1 MKINAECI
9 KCILNRNIET
19 ARLHGTDEQVTEF
32 TFDLMRMLLDSPE
45 QASSP
50 YFAPQIAR
58 LYTKH
63 FGLSQDRYA
72 EEKAISNRFVLERMD
87 AISAMVQQ
95 SDDRLYAGF
104 QFAILGNYI
113 DFSALQGELS
123 FETLDGMLE
132 KAKDFHV
139 DRDTFERLRRDLAAG
154 RSLLYLTDNAGEIG
168 FDRIFAEEIH
178 RQFPELSIT
187 FCVRG
192 GPTLNDATRED
203 ARIVGIPFPVIDNGS
218 LIPGTVLAQA
228 SDDLRSAIAQADV
241 IIAKGQANAE
251 TLMDTGHGYNVY
263 YAFLAKCIR
272 FTQRFGV
279 PKLSPVLI
287 SERS

>member
-9 KCILNRNIET
+9 RCMLNRNIDT
-19 ARLHGTDEQVTEF
+19 AQLHGNDQQVTDF
-32 TFDLMRMLLDSPE
+32 TFDLMRMFLDCPE
-45 QASSP
+45 DVSSP
-50 YFAPQIAR
+50 YFAPQISQ

-63 FGLSQDRYA
+63 FGLSPDRYA
-72 EEKAISNRFVLERMD
+72 EEKAISNRFVLERIEQ
-87 AISAMVQQ
+87 ISDLVAQ
-95 SDDRLYAGF
+95 SEDQLHAAF

-113 DFSALQGELS
+113 DYSALQGEVR
-123 FETLDGMLE
+123 FDTLDGMLQ
-132 KAKDFHV
+132 KAKQFHV
-139 DRDTFERLRRDLAAG
+139 DKDTFAQLRTDLSTG
-154 RSLLYLTDNAGEIG
+154 KNLLYLTDNAGEIG

-178 RQFPELSIT
+178 RQFPQLSIT

-203 ARIVGIPFPVIDNGS
+203 AAIVGIPFPVIDNGS

-228 SDDLRSAIAQADV
+228 SKDLLDALAKADV

-272 FTQRFGV
+272 FTKRFNT
-279 PKLSPVLI
+279 PKLSPVLVR
-287 SERS
+287 EPR